1 MDCPN
6 RINIKKSRFNC
17 KWVIGKEIGRGDQG
31 AVVYE
36 LTCPSMKDQRFAI
49 KVFDNTFGED
59 YLDEF
64 VNYITKE
71 VAIYDKLDKL
81 NLTHTCVPV
90 LEAYVCRE
98 HGAYIIME
106 RRDLSVEDYVVA
118 AILDWNLDKEFIHKQ
133 IDNVLASVGTLVAN
147 LHSKK
152 IMHGDLIPHN
162 IMVNVDKNHKAID
175 IALIDF
181 SMAQEVR
188 SQAYADDN
196 EEFIDIKLSFN
207 RLHDMVNQPS
217 LAITARSL
225 KKGPKAPTKKST
237 VKRTIETA
245 KKPVVPKTAMKST
258 MKSISFSSPMG
269 NPSFDSPS
277 SKKSPKGLLSFDEII
292 DEEEPEYSST
302 PKKTN
307 RKLF

>member
-1 MDCPN
+1 
-6 RINIKKSRFNC
+6 
-17 KWVIGKEIGRGDQG
+17 
-31 AVVYE
+31 
-36 LTCPSMKDQRFAI
+36 
-49 KVFDNTFGED
+49 
-59 YLDEF
+59 
-64 VNYITKE
+64 
-71 VAIYDKLDKL
+71 
-81 NLTHTCVPV
+81 
-90 LEAYVCRE
+90 
-98 HGAYIIME
+98 
-106 RRDLSVEDYVVA
+106 
-118 AILDWNLDKEFIHKQ
+118 
-133 IDNVLASVGTLVAN
+133 
-147 LHSKK
+147 
-152 IMHGDLIPHN
+152 
-162 IMVNVDKNHKAID
+162 
-175 IALIDF
+175 
-181 SMAQEVR
+181 
-188 SQAYADDN
+188 
-196 EEFIDIKLSFN
+196 
-207 RLHDMVNQPS
+207 MVNQPS